1 MTVIAYIRVSTAAQ
15 DLESQRLAILSYA
28 QKENLTI
35 NEFVDTV
42 ISTRE
47 RGQRSGFE
55 ELIERME
62 EGDTLILSE
71 LTRAGRSLQAIIT
84 HVNRLTEKHVNLISI
99 KEGLHIMNG
108 EQDLQAKITVALF
121 GLLGEV
127 ERDLM
132 SQRTKEG
139 IAKAK
144 ANGKQVGRPKG
155 TKGKS
160 KLDGREQ
167 EITGYIDKGISQASI
182 SKLLGISPTTLRA
195 FIKSRKLDAGELLKQ
210 M

>member
-1 MTVIAYIRVSTAAQ
+1 MTIIAYIRVSTAAQ
-15 DLESQRLAILSYA
+15 DLESQKLAILSYA
-28 QKENLTI
+28 QKENLNI
-35 NEFVDTV
+35 DEFVDTV
-42 ISTRE
+42 ISTRK
-47 RGQRSGFE
+47 RGQQSGFE

-84 HVNRLTEKHVNLISI
+84 HVNRLTEKRVNLISI
-99 KEGLHIMNG
+99 KEGLQIMNG

-127 ERDLM
+127 ERDLI

-139 IAKAK
+139 IAKAR

-160 KLDGREQ
+160 KLDGKEQ

-182 SKLLGISPTTLRA
+182 SKLLDISPTTLRA